1 MLLNNKYLLMR
12 FVSLNFIAWMC
23 MLDGLTE
30 LFMGN
35 KENSTQCAQSQRIP
49 SILQL
54 SSQSFSAISSSLAA
68 LVHLEG
74 LQLL

>member
-1 MLLNNKYLLMR
+1 ME
-12 FVSLNFIAWMC
+12 FFAWMC
-23 MLDGLTE
+23 MLDGYTE

-35 KENSTQCAQSQRIP
+35 KENSSRSAQSQSIP